1 VYARA
6 LFRRVCVCVALW
18 LKEKKHLSLSHI
30 KLLADAMKS
39 AAEPTQSL
47 LRRQQWR
54 LVRNF
59 DATKALAKLQ
69 MEQRQ

>member
-1 VYARA
+1 
-6 LFRRVCVCVALW
+6 